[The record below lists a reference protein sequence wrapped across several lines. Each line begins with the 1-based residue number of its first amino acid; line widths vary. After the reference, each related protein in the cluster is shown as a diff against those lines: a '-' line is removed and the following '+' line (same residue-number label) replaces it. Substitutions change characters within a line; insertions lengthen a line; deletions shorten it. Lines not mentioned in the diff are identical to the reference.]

1 VGLEFR
7 HKIHIHTPSVHWN
20 YQPLG
25 SGFEGEL
32 EMELDRI
39 INTLICGHIS
49 QAQNAPTPTDITSA
63 RGTGTTGLVSAR
75 WNGHFYVIFNLEVG
89 ENLCHFQFQSLWGR
103 GGLDAFV
110 HTLMLVFRYPKF
122 MQEEISTL
130 ASLTKDL
137 QLEGD
142 LWAQR
147 VWVREGSLMCSKT
160 GCTVFKTRRLS
171 LVPNL
176 PRCVLEDI

>member
-89 ENLCHFQFQSLWGR
+89 RKSTWLPVSNGLGAR
-103 GGLDAFV
+103 G
-110 HTLMLVFRYPKF
+110 K
-122 MQEEISTL
+122 I
-130 ASLTKDL
+130 
-137 QLEGD
+137 
-142 LWAQR
+142 
-147 VWVREGSLMCSKT
+147 WVDPC
-160 GCTVFKTRRLS
+160 
-171 LVPNL
+171 
-176 PRCVLEDI
+176 